1 MLSYSLG
8 ERDILNPAHDVFLQG
23 SKCFMSFKE
32 ITYTFEN
39 LNLSGD
45 FLYQVNGHHR
55 DKNPNKSQWI
65 VSPRDEVNVFVNSY
79 NNRWFDDHD
88 NDITFG
94 LKVTNNKL
102 EVLGTTVKKKNS
114 KVAKFSLYSNIWHG
128 YPADVIRRI
137 SWRKRIYPRQE
148 YCVNG
153 VILDTYQKSNVV
165 ISFKEEV
172 LNELQNIY
180 RRRLL
185 G

>member
-1 MLSYSLG
+1 
-8 ERDILNPAHDVFLQG
+8 
-23 SKCFMSFKE
+23 MSFKE

-128 YPADVIRRI
+128 YPADLLEKKDIPSTRI
-137 SWRKRIYPRQE
+137 LREWRNSGYISKKQCSNIVQGR
-148 YCVNG
+148 G
-153 VILDTYQKSNVV
+153 V
-165 ISFKEEV
+165 E
-172 LNELQNIY
+172 
-180 RRRLL
+180 
-185 G
+185 